1 MNNSVLDEF
10 KEVEY
15 DILKLFAKDEVE
27 EIQKHLDNH
36 VFIKKK

>member
-27 EIQKHLDNH
+27 EIQKKLLMLQ
-36 VFIKKK
+36 VLPL